1 MADRKPRK
9 TYVLDETRYTMVLDS
24 INKANDIKNVPVE
37 ELPLLASEIREF
49 LIEHISHT
57 GGHLASNLG
66 TVELTMAMHLS
77 FDLPEDKLVWD
88 VGHQA
93 YTHKILT
100 GRKEGFDSLRQYGG
114 MSGFP
119 KRRESECDSF
129 DTGHSSTS
137 ISAGLGYVKARDLS
151 GGHNYVVSII
161 GDGALTGGLALE
173 ALNNAAENQSNFIIV
188 LNDNN
193 MSISPNVGAISSLLT
208 GIRGDNAYRDIN
220 DNVKSSLKKIPV
232 YGDKIVSQVQKAK
245 SGIKQ
250 LFLPGM
256 KFEDMGITYLGP
268 VDGHDIGKLCKLFK
282 IAKKM
287 NTSVIVHVIT
297 EKGRGYEPA
306 RLKPEKFHGV
316 SPFDVVTGKPVAA
329 AKTSYTEVFS
339 RKICDMAQKD
349 NRIVAITAS
358 MAAGT
363 GLSRFQKRFPLRF
376 FDVGIA
382 EEHAV
387 TFAAGLAAGGLK
399 PYFAVYSSFLQ
410 RGFDEILHDV
420 CIQGL
425 PVVFM
430 IDRAGLVGSDG
441 ETHQGIY
448 DYSYMNIIPG
458 MTVMAPKNRLEF
470 MDMMEFAN
478 SFDGPVAIRYPRG
491 SVSDIFSDIKNE
503 VSYGKAERI
512 YDGEGTAILTIG
524 ASIEEGAQ
532 VYKLLKERGENPSL
546 INARFENPIDI
557 GLIKELENKH
567 EKLLTIEENISA
579 GGFGMNVLRAVNEN
593 RINLKVINAALPDEY
608 IQHGGVNKLKEVYGF
623 TPEAIIEKLDSY

>member
-1 MADRKPRK
+1 
-9 TYVLDETRYTMVLDS
+9 MVLDS

-77 FDLPEDKLVWD
+77 FNLPEDKLVWD

-93 YTHKILT
+93 YTHKLLT

-232 YGDKIVSQVQKAK
+232 YGDKIVSHVQKAK

-297 EKGRGYEPA
+297 EKGRGYELA

-567 EKLLTIEENISA
+567 EKLLTIEENITA

-593 RINLKVINAALPDEY
+593 RINLKVINVALPDEY

>member
-1 MADRKPRK
+1 
-9 TYVLDETRYTMVLDS
+9 MVLDS

-93 YTHKILT
+93 YTHKLLT

-306 RLKPEKFHGV
+306 RLKPEKFHGA

>member
-1 MADRKPRK
+1 
-9 TYVLDETRYTMVLDS
+9 MVLDS

-232 YGDKIVSQVQKAK
+232 YGDKIVSHVQKAK

-458 MTVMAPKNRLEF
+458 MTVMAPKNRLEL

-524 ASIEEGAQ
+524 ASVEEGAQ

-567 EKLLTIEENISA
+567 GKLLTIEENITA

>member
-1 MADRKPRK
+1 
-9 TYVLDETRYTMVLDS
+9 MVLDS

-93 YTHKILT
+93 YTHKLLT

-173 ALNNAAENQSNFIIV
+173 ALNNAAENQSNFIIA

>member
-1 MADRKPRK
+1 
-9 TYVLDETRYTMVLDS
+9 MVLDS

-93 YTHKILT
+93 YTHKLLT

-316 SPFDVVTGKPVAA
+316 SPFDVVTGKTVAA

-458 MTVMAPKNRLEF
+458 MTVMAPKNRLEL

-503 VSYGKAERI
+503 ISYGKAERI

-567 EKLLTIEENISA
+567 EKLLTIEENITA

>member
-1 MADRKPRK
+1 
-9 TYVLDETRYTMVLDS
+9 MVLDS

-220 DNVKSSLKKIPV
+220 DNVKSSLRKIPV
-232 YGDKIVSQVQKAK
+232 YGDKIVSHVQKAK

-420 CIQGL
+420 CIQRL

-458 MTVMAPKNRLEF
+458 MTVMAPKNRLEL

-478 SFDGPVAIRYPRG
+478 SFDGPIAIRYPRG

-524 ASIEEGAQ
+524 ASVEEGAQ

-567 EKLLTIEENISA
+567 EKLLTIEENITA

>member
-93 YTHKILT
+93 YTHKLLT

-532 VYKLLKERGENPSL
+532 VYKLLKERGEKPSL

-593 RINLKVINAALPDEY
+593 RINLKVVFRIFFR
-608 IQHGGVNKLKEVYGF
+608 ILKTRF
-623 TPEAIIEKLDSY
+623 LMEKLNESTMERGLLY

>member
-1 MADRKPRK
+1 
-9 TYVLDETRYTMVLDS
+9 MVLDS

-77 FDLPEDKLVWD
+77 FNLPEDKLVWD

-93 YTHKILT
+93 YTHKLLT

-232 YGDKIVSQVQKAK
+232 YGDKIVSHVQKAK

-532 VYKLLKERGENPSL
+532 VYKLLKERGEKPSL

>member
-1 MADRKPRK
+1 
-9 TYVLDETRYTMVLDS
+9 MVLDS

-93 YTHKILT
+93 YTHKLLT

-567 EKLLTIEENISA
+567 ENLLTIEENISA

>member
-1 MADRKPRK
+1 
-9 TYVLDETRYTMVLDS
+9 MVLDS

-232 YGDKIVSQVQKAK
+232 YGDKIVSHVQKAK

-316 SPFDVVTGKPVAA
+316 SPFDVVTGKPVAV

-458 MTVMAPKNRLEF
+458 MTVMAPKNRLEL

-524 ASIEEGAQ
+524 ASVEEGAQ
-532 VYKLLKERGENPSL
+532 IYKLLKERGENPSL

-567 EKLLTIEENISA
+567 EKLLTIEENITA

>member
-1 MADRKPRK
+1 
-9 TYVLDETRYTMVLDS
+9 MVLDS

-93 YTHKILT
+93 YTHKLLT

-208 GIRGDNAYRDIN
+208 DIRGDNAYRDIN

-524 ASIEEGAQ
+524 ASIEEGTQ

-593 RINLKVINAALPDEY
+593 RFNLKVINAALPDEY

>member
-1 MADRKPRK
+1 
-9 TYVLDETRYTMVLDS
+9 MVLDS

-93 YTHKILT
+93 YTHKLLT

-316 SPFDVVTGKPVAA
+316 SPFDVVTGKTVAA

-458 MTVMAPKNRLEF
+458 MTVMAPKNRLEL

-491 SVSDIFSDIKNE
+491 GVSDIFSDIKNE

>member
-1 MADRKPRK
+1 
-9 TYVLDETRYTMVLDS
+9 MVLDS

-93 YTHKILT
+93 YTHKLLT
-100 GRKEGFDSLRQYGG
+100 GRKEDFDSLRQYGG

-410 RGFDEILHDV
+410 RGFDELLHDV

-503 VSYGKAERI
+503 VFYGKAERI

>member
-37 ELPLLASEIREF
+37 ELPLLASEISEF

-93 YTHKILT
+93 YTHKLLT

-532 VYKLLKERGENPSL
+532 VYKLLKERGEKPSL

>member
-1 MADRKPRK
+1 
-9 TYVLDETRYTMVLDS
+9 MVLDS

-49 LIEHISHT
+49 LIDHISHT

-93 YTHKILT
+93 YTHKLLT

-316 SPFDVVTGKPVAA
+316 SPFDVVTGKTVAA

-458 MTVMAPKNRLEF
+458 MTVMAPKNRLEL

-532 VYKLLKERGENPSL
+532 VYKLLKERGEKPSL

>member
-1 MADRKPRK
+1 
-9 TYVLDETRYTMVLDS
+9 MVLDS

-93 YTHKILT
+93 YTHKLLT

-420 CIQGL
+420 CIQEL

-503 VSYGKAERI
+503 VYYGKAERI

>member
-1 MADRKPRK
+1 
-9 TYVLDETRYTMVLDS
+9 MVLDS

-93 YTHKILT
+93 YTHKLLT

-387 TFAAGLAAGGLK
+387 TFAAGLAADGLK

>member
-1 MADRKPRK
+1 
-9 TYVLDETRYTMVLDS
+9 MVLDS

-77 FDLPEDKLVWD
+77 FNLPEDKLVWD

-93 YTHKILT
+93 YTHKLLT

-232 YGDKIVSQVQKAK
+232 YGDKIVSHVQKAK

-287 NTSVIVHVIT
+287 NTAVIVHVIT
-297 EKGRGYEPA
+297 EKGRGYELA

>member
-1 MADRKPRK
+1 
-9 TYVLDETRYTMVLDS
+9 MVLDS

-232 YGDKIVSQVQKAK
+232 YGDKIVSHVQKAK

-420 CIQGL
+420 CIQRL

-458 MTVMAPKNRLEF
+458 MTVMAPKNRLEL

-532 VYKLLKERGENPSL
+532 VYKMLKERGENPSL

-567 EKLLTIEENISA
+567 EKLLTIEENITT

>member
-1 MADRKPRK
+1 
-9 TYVLDETRYTMVLDS
+9 MVLDS

-77 FDLPEDKLVWD
+77 FNLPEDKLVWD

-93 YTHKILT
+93 YTHKLLT

-137 ISAGLGYVKARDLS
+137 ISAGLGYIKARDLS

-232 YGDKIVSQVQKAK
+232 YGDKIVSHVQKAK

-316 SPFDVVTGKPVAA
+316 SPVDVVTGKPVAA

>member
-1 MADRKPRK
+1 
-9 TYVLDETRYTMVLDS
+9 MVLDS

-232 YGDKIVSQVQKAK
+232 YGDKIVSHVQKAK

-458 MTVMAPKNRLEF
+458 MTVMAPKNRLEL

-524 ASIEEGAQ
+524 ASVEEGAQ
-532 VYKLLKERGENPSL
+532 IYKLLKERGENPSL

-567 EKLLTIEENISA
+567 EKLLTIEENITA

>member
-1 MADRKPRK
+1 
-9 TYVLDETRYTMVLDS
+9 MVLDS

-93 YTHKILT
+93 YTHKLLT

-245 SGIKQ
+245 NGIKQ

>member
-1 MADRKPRK
+1 
-9 TYVLDETRYTMVLDS
+9 MVLDS

-93 YTHKILT
+93 YTHKLLT

-287 NTSVIVHVIT
+287 NTAVIVHVIT
-297 EKGRGYEPA
+297 AKGRGYEPA

-387 TFAAGLAAGGLK
+387 PFEAGLDAGGLTA
-399 PYFAVYSSFLQ
+399 YFAGYSSFLQ

>member
-1 MADRKPRK
+1 
-9 TYVLDETRYTMVLDS
+9 MVLDS

-93 YTHKILT
+93 YTHKLLT

-232 YGDKIVSQVQKAK
+232 YGDKIVSHVQKAK

-316 SPFDVVTGKPVAA
+316 SPFDVVTGKPVAV

-458 MTVMAPKNRLEF
+458 MTVMAPKNRLEL

-524 ASIEEGAQ
+524 ASVEEGAQ
-532 VYKLLKERGENPSL
+532 IYKLLKERGENPSL

-567 EKLLTIEENISA
+567 EKLLTIEENITA

-623 TPEAIIEKLDSY
+623 TPEAIIGKLDSY

>member
-93 YTHKILT
+93 YTHKLLT

-316 SPFDVVTGKPVAA
+316 SPFDVVTGKTVAA

-458 MTVMAPKNRLEF
+458 MTVMAPKNRLEL

-532 VYKLLKERGENPSL
+532 VYNLLKERGENPSL

>member
-1 MADRKPRK
+1 
-9 TYVLDETRYTMVLDS
+9 MVLDS

-232 YGDKIVSQVQKAK
+232 YGDKIVSHVQKAK

-458 MTVMAPKNRLEF
+458 MTVMAPKNRLEL

-524 ASIEEGAQ
+524 ASVEEGAQ

-567 EKLLTIEENISA
+567 EKLLTIEENITA

>member
-1 MADRKPRK
+1 
-9 TYVLDETRYTMVLDS
+9 MVLDS

-93 YTHKILT
+93 YTHKLLT

-316 SPFDVVTGKPVAA
+316 SPFDVVTGKTVAA

-458 MTVMAPKNRLEF
+458 MTVMAPKNRLEL

-524 ASIEEGAQ
+524 ASVEEGAQ
-532 VYKLLKERGENPSL
+532 IYKLLKERGENPSL

-567 EKLLTIEENISA
+567 EKLLTIEENITA

>member
-1 MADRKPRK
+1 
-9 TYVLDETRYTMVLDS
+9 MVLDS

-93 YTHKILT
+93 YTHKLLT

-232 YGDKIVSQVQKAK
+232 YGDKIVSHVQKAK

-458 MTVMAPKNRLEF
+458 MTVMAPKNRLEL

-478 SFDGPVAIRYPRG
+478 SFDGPIAIRYPRG

-524 ASIEEGAQ
+524 ASVEEGAQ
-532 VYKLLKERGENPSL
+532 IYKLLKERGENPSL

-567 EKLLTIEENISA
+567 EKLLTIEENITA

>member
-1 MADRKPRK
+1 
-9 TYVLDETRYTMVLDS
+9 MVLDS
-24 INKANDIKNVPVE
+24 INKTNDIKNIPAD
-37 ELPLLASEIREF
+37 ELPQLATEIREF
-49 LIEHISHT
+49 LIDHISHT

-77 FDLPEDKLVWD
+77 FNLPDDKLVWD

-100 GRKEGFDSLRQYGG
+100 GRKDEFDTLRQYGG

-119 KRRESECDSF
+119 KRRESDCDCF

-137 ISAGLGYVKARDLS
+137 ISAGLGYVKARDLA
-151 GGHNYVVSII
+151 GGNNYVVSII

-232 YGDKIVSQVQKAK
+232 YGDKIVSKVQKAK

-256 KFEDMGITYLGP
+256 RFEDMGITYLGP
-268 VDGHDIGKLCKLFK
+268 VDGHDIGKLCKMFK

-287 NTSVIVHVIT
+287 NSSVIVHVIT

-316 SPFDVVTGKPVAA
+316 SPFDVATGKPFAA
-329 AKTSYTEVFS
+329 AKTTYTEVFS

-349 NRIVAITAS
+349 SRIVAITAS

-420 CIQGL
+420 CIQKL

-448 DYSYMNIIPG
+448 DYSYMNVIPG
-458 MTVMAPKNRLEF
+458 MTVMAPKNRLEL

-478 SFDGPVAIRYPRG
+478 SFEGPIAIRYPRG
-491 SVSDIFSDIKNE
+491 NVSDIFSEFKNE
-503 VSYGKAERI
+503 IYYGKAERI

-532 VYKLLKERGENPSL
+532 VYELLKNRGENPTL
-546 INARFENPIDI
+546 INARFENPVDTE
-557 GLIKELENKH
+557 LIKELEKKH
-567 EKLLTIEENISA
+567 EKLLTIEENIGA

-593 RINLKVINAALPDEY
+593 RINLKVINASLPDDY
-608 IQHGGVNKLKEVYGF
+608 IEHGGVAKLKEVYGF

>member
-1 MADRKPRK
+1 
-9 TYVLDETRYTMVLDS
+9 MVLDS

-93 YTHKILT
+93 YTHKLLT
-100 GRKEGFDSLRQYGG
+100 GRKDGFDSLRQYGG

-458 MTVMAPKNRLEF
+458 MTVMAPKNRLEL

>member
-1 MADRKPRK
+1 
-9 TYVLDETRYTMVLDS
+9 MVLDS

-93 YTHKILT
+93 YTHKLLT

-268 VDGHDIGKLCKLFK
+268 VEGHDIGKLCKLFK

>member
-1 MADRKPRK
+1 
-9 TYVLDETRYTMVLDS
+9 MVLDS

-93 YTHKILT
+93 YTHKLLT

-512 YDGEGTAILTIG
+512 YEGEGTAILTIG

-593 RINLKVINAALPDEY
+593 RFNLKVINAALPDEY